1 MPGSVVLVE
10 GESDRAALLT
20 LAERLGR
27 DLTGVEV
34 VAMGGITN
42 LRRHLA
48 DLDAAEPLPV
58 LLHDAGEKS
67 WVERTL
73 RSLRLDLPR
82 YVCHADLED
91 ELVRSLGTSRA
102 LDVVAAA
109 GDLPAWH
116 ILCNQP
122 FHRERPAAEVLRRF
136 WGTTSGRKEKYAAL
150 LAAALDPDRVPA
162 PLSGVLDAVR
172 PG

>member
-1 MPGSVVLVE
+1 MPRPVVLVE
-10 GESDRAALLT
+10 GESDRAALLA
-20 LAERLGR
+20 LADRLGR
-27 DLTGVEV
+27 DLSGVDV

-42 LRRHLA
+42 LRRHLT
-48 DLDAAEPLPV
+48 DVEPESPLPV
-58 LLHDAGEKS
+58 LLHDAGEER

-82 YVCHADLED
+82 FVCHADLED
-91 ELVRSLGTSRA
+91 ELVRALGTSRA

-109 GDLPAWH
+109 GDLPAWR

-122 FHRERPAAEVLRRF
+122 FHRDRPTPEVLRRF

-150 LAAALDPDRVPA
+150 LAAAVEPDRVPP
-162 PLSGVLDAVR
+162 PLAGVLAACA
-172 PG
+172 